1 MEKKLNELGIFTF
14 KQVSEFDADMVET
27 VNDAIEFF
35 PGRVQRD
42 DWVGQAKKLYQ
53 TKMSN
58 PDALTGSKN
67 PTNPED
73 LKVVEGI
80 GPKIEQLLKNDG
92 IKTWRDLANANV
104 DRLKGILDAAGDR
117 YRIHDPGTWAEQA
130 QLAADGNWD
139 KLKEYQ
145 DFLQGGRTS

>member
-1 MEKKLNELGIFTF
+1 
-14 KQVSEFDADMVET
+14 
-27 VNDAIEFF
+27 
-35 PGRVQRD
+35 
-42 DWVGQAKKLYQ
+42 LYQ
-53 TKMSN
+53 TKLNN

-67 PTNPED
+67 PSNPED

-92 IKTWRDLANANV
+92 IKTWRDLANAKV

-130 QLAADGNWD
+130 QLAADGDWD

>member
-1 MEKKLNELGIFTF
+1 
-14 KQVSEFDADMVET
+14 
-27 VNDAIEFF
+27 
-35 PGRVQRD
+35 
-42 DWVGQAKKLYQ
+42 
-53 TKMSN
+53 MSN
-58 PDALTGSKN
+58 PDALKGDKN
-67 PTNPED
+67 PSNPED